1 MKKILHSLLF
11 LSFALSSKSQVEL
24 SEISITNISSIAD
37 EDNEYQDWLEIR
49 NAGATAININGFGV
63 SDDPLIPFK
72 WTCPNYL
79 LQSGEH
85 KIIFASEKNRK
96 PSIDHYE
103 SIILASEN
111 WNYLLPV
118 SEPDPNWKLPG
129 ATLSGWLEGSGGFGY
144 GDGDDGTEIN
154 PTTSV
159 YLRKTFILN
168 SVDDIIKLFLYMDYD
183 DGFVA
188 YINGIEVA
196 RANCGTIGTPVTF
209 DMLVSEHE
217 AVGYQG
223 GQIDAFTIDLEQL
236 TDLLVI
242 GENVLAIQVHNSDI
256 NSSDLS
262 SNAYLAA
269 GFSSSNITFSATL
282 PWMNLIPNTNW
293 HTNFSL
299 SIGDQLL
306 ITSPD
311 ASVSL
316 NVTIPQLPVDHS
328 FINNVSAWCISPTPT
343 PSSENL
349 GACFSNYLDKPLFSK
364 AAGIYASGFK
374 IALTSSNPNVEI
386 RYTTNG
392 DIPTLNSLL
401 YLDSISIDETHII
414 SARCF
419 DPFNQFLPSFVEK
432 NTFLINEE
440 YIGLPVISISTD
452 YANLYDTLTGIYVF
466 GPNDYDTIY
475 PFFGANFWEDWERYS
490 YIEYFATDSTQK
502 FEGAIGLKIHGGTTR
517 TLPQKSFRVKCRDDY
532 GMSRIN
538 YPLIPDKPY
547 ITKYKNFN
555 LRNGGQDYD
564 DARMSDAF
572 MQRLTKGTHNDYG
585 GYTPVIVFLNG
596 QYFGEYELRET
607 LNKDYVQSN
616 HGVPSD
622 SVSVLTE
629 NYLVGLQANDGTLDN
644 FWPMYNAIV
653 AADPLNSSFYQLAD
667 SLIDLQNF
675 ADYIIAE
682 TYYANPDW
690 SSSFNNNIKY
700 WNVTG
705 GKWRMMLVD
714 LDLGYGNTGIST
726 DEDFITIAT
735 NDSSYCHMDMI
746 CVRLLANPQ
755 FLNNFINRYADLI
768 NTIWQQ
774 GNVQNIGNSMINEL
788 APWISRHHQMWG
800 GNMTLFQN
808 KMTNMLNWNQ
818 SRISGARNVV
828 QNHFGLSG
836 QVTFA
841 LDVEPAGAGRIHIST
856 IEPHES
862 EYPWSGVY
870 FQGVPV
876 KITAIPNPGY
886 SFDHWSPNAYFQS
899 SNYESELV
907 ITPTGNGG
915 FTAHFTGSLVTN
927 PIQISELMVNPENS
941 LDSDDWIEVHN
952 PSEID
957 LYVGGMSLTDDVVV
971 NHFTFPYE
979 TKIPALGYI
988 VVAKDTNLFKTI
1000 YPDVPFVKGELGFSL
1015 NSNLETVYL
1024 KNHLN
1029 QVILQV
1035 NYSTAYPWPLGA
1047 DGDGRTLEFK
1057 GETLSPNLASS
1068 WFSGCVGGSPG
1079 SAYFACDSSILVS
1092 EINYKSANTSDAG
1105 DWFELHSLAEQAIDM
1120 SNWRITDGGIN
1131 ALFIIPAGTV
1141 LNPSAHLIFAKD
1153 LSLFLSIHPSVTNVF
1168 GPTGISLGS
1177 AESIRFYYAMNR
1189 LRYSVNYT
1197 NQTPW
1202 PLEANGLGKTME
1214 LLSTSGY
1221 MCEGTNWFAGCLDG
1235 SPGQE
1240 HNPLCGGGLN
1250 LAENEINN
1258 IIFYPNP
1265 VTEVLHFELNENSKV
1280 QVISL
1285 AGKLFFEKNCFKG
1298 VVQLDL
1304 SELSSGFYLISINGK
1319 AYRFVKN

>member
-1 MKKILHSLLF
+1 MKKILHSLLL

-154 PTTSV
+154 PTSSV

-392 DIPTLNSLL
+392 DIPTLNSPL

-432 NTFLINEE
+432 NTFLINEA
-440 YIGLPVISISTD
+440 YIGLPVISISSD
-452 YANLYDTLTGIYVF
+452 SVNLYDTLTGIYVF
-466 GPNDYDTIY
+466 GPPDYDPNVPY
-475 PFFGANFWEDWERYS
+475 FGANFWEDWERYS
-490 YIEYFATDSTQK
+490 YIEYLATDSTQK
-502 FEGAIGLKIHGGTTR
+502 FEGAIGLKIHGGWSR
-517 TLPQKSFRVKCRDDY
+517 INPQKSFRVKCRDDY
-532 GMSRIN
+532 GMNKIN
-538 YPLIPDKPY
+538 YPLIPDKPH
-547 ITKYKNFN
+547 ITKYKDFN
-555 LRNGGQDYD
+555 LRNGGNDYYG
-564 DARMSDAF
+564 ARMSDAF
-572 MQRLTKGTHNDYG
+572 MQRLTKGTHTDYM

-596 QYFGEYELRET
+596 EYFGEYELRET
-607 LNKDYVQSN
+607 LNSEYVESN
-616 HGVPSD
+616 HGIPSD
-622 SVSVLTE
+622 SASVLTE
-629 NYLVGLQANDGTLDN
+629 NYLVGLRANDGTLDN

-653 AADPLNSSFYQLAD
+653 AEDPLSSTFYQLAD

-682 TYYANPDW
+682 TYYGNGDW
-690 SSSFNNNIKY
+690 SNSYANNIKY
-700 WNVTG
+700 WHAPG
-705 GKWRMMLVD
+705 EKWRMLLMD
-714 LDLGYGNTGIST
+714 LDFGFGSYGTSP
-726 DEDFITIAT
+726 DEDFIIRAT
-735 NDSSYCHMDMI
+735 DDASFIHMDMI
-746 CVRLLANPQ
+746 CSKLLANPQ
-755 FLNNFINRYADLI
+755 FLTYFINRYADLI
-768 NTIWQQ
+768 NTTWQQ
-774 GNVQNIGNSMINEL
+774 NRVQNIGNSMINEL
-788 APWISRHHQMWG
+788 APWIPRHHELWG
-800 GNMTLFQN
+800 GNMYDFES
-808 KMTNMLNWNQ
+808 KMSNMLSWNQ
-818 SRISGARNVV
+818 SRITGARNVV

-856 IEPHES
+856 IEPQET

-876 KITAIPNPGY
+876 KIMAIPNPGY

-907 ITPTGNGG
+907 LTPTGNGG
-915 FTAHFTGSLVTN
+915 FTAHFTGSSVTN

-941 LDSDDWIEVHN
+941 LDSDDWIELHN
-952 PSEID
+952 PSEFD
-957 LYVGGMSLTDDVVV
+957 LYVGGMSLTDDVLV

-1000 YPDVPFVKGELGFSL
+1000 YPDVLFVKGELGFSL
-1015 NSNLETVYL
+1015 NSNSETVYL

-1092 EINYKSANTSDAG
+1092 EINYKSASTSDAG
-1105 DWFELHSLAEQAIDM
+1105 DWFELHSLAEQAIDI
-1120 SNWRITDGGIN
+1120 SNWRITDGGMN
-1131 ALFIIPAGTV
+1131 ALFTIPTGTV
-1141 LNPSAHLIFAKD
+1141 LNPSAHLVFAKD
-1153 LSLFLSIHPSVTNVF
+1153 LSLFSSIHPSVTNVF
-1168 GPTGISLGS
+1168 GSTGISLGS
-1177 AESIRFYYAMNR
+1177 TESIRVYDSMNR

-1298 VVQLDL
+1298 DVQLDL

>member
-1 MKKILHSLLF
+1 MKKRLFFLLAFFSVSFLH
-11 LSFALSSKSQVEL
+11 SQVEL
-24 SEISITNISSIAD
+24 SEISISNISILTD
-37 EDNEYQDWLEIR
+37 EDNAYEDWFEIR
-49 NAGATAININGFGV
+49 NLGPNAINISGYGL
-63 SDDPLIPFK
+63 SDDTTLPFK
-72 WTCPNYL
+72 WLCPNYSL
-79 LQSGEH
+79 ASGEH
-85 KIIFASEKNRK
+85 KLIFASGKDRK

-103 SIILASEN
+103 SIILASES
-111 WNYLLPV
+111 WNYLVPV
-118 SEPDPNWKLPG
+118 SEPDPSWKFPG

-154 PTTSV
+154 PTSSV

-168 SVDDIIKLFLYMDYD
+168 SVYDIEKLLLYMDYD

-188 YINGIEVA
+188 YINGVEVA

-293 HTNFSL
+293 HTNFGL
-299 SIGDQLL
+299 SVGDQLL

-328 FINNVSAWCISPTPT
+328 IINNVSAWCISPTPS
-343 PSSENL
+343 PSSENT

-392 DIPTLNSLL
+392 DIPTLNSPL

-532 GMSRIN
+532 GMNRIN
-538 YPLIPDKPY
+538 FPLIPDKPH
-547 ITKYKNFN
+547 ITKYKDFN

-572 MQRLTKGTHNDYG
+572 MQRLTKVTHNDYG

-607 LNKDYVQSN
+607 LNNEYVENN
-616 HGVPSD
+616 HDVPSEN
-622 SVSVLTE
+622 VSVLTE
-629 NYLVGLQANDGTLDN
+629 NYLVGLNANDGSLDN
-644 FWPMYNAIV
+644 FWPMYNAITTG
-653 AADPLNSSFYQLAD
+653 DPTSPTFYALAD
-667 SLIDLQNF
+667 SLIDLENF
-675 ADYIIAE
+675 ADYIITE

-700 WNVTG
+700 WNEPG

-714 LDLGYGNTGIST
+714 LDLGYGNTGIGT
-726 DEDFITIAT
+726 GDNFIIRAID
-735 NDSSYCHMDMI
+735 DSSYCHMDMI
-746 CVRLLANPQ
+746 CVRLLANPK
-755 FLNNFINRYADLI
+755 FLNYFINRYADLI

-774 GNVQNIGNSMINEL
+774 DKVQNLGDSMINEV

-808 KMTNMLNWNQ
+808 KMVNMQNWNQ
-818 SRISGARNVV
+818 GRISGARNVI
-828 QNHFGLSG
+828 QNHFSLLG
-836 QVTFA
+836 QVDFT
-841 LDVEPAGAGRIHIST
+841 LDVQPAGAGRIHIST
-856 IEPHES
+856 IEPSEI

-870 FQGVPV
+870 FNGVPL
-876 KITAIPNPGY
+876 KITAIANPGY
-886 SFDHWSPNAYFQS
+886 SFDHWSPNELFT
-899 SNYESELV
+899 SNNTDAELLV
-907 ITPTGNGG
+907 TPTVSTS
-915 FTAHFTGSLVTN
+915 FTAWFTGTSNSNALE
-927 PIQISELMVNPENS
+927 ISEIMVNAENS
-941 LDSDDWIEVHN
+941 IDSDDWIELHN
-952 PSEID
+952 KLDVEINIS
-957 LYVGGMSLTDDVVV
+957 GMSISDSSYFNKFV
-971 NHFTFPYE
+971 FPLN
-979 TKIPALGYI
+979 TKIPANGYL
-988 VVAKDTNLFKTI
+988 VVAKDTNLFKNQHPSITNFI
-1000 YPDVPFVKGELGFSL
+1000 GPLGFSF
-1015 NSNLETVYL
+1015 NSASETIFL
-1024 KNHLN
+1024 KNHLDN
-1029 QVILQV
+1029 ELVQF
-1035 NYSTAYPWPLGA
+1035 NYTTAHPWPLGT

-1057 GETLSPNLASS
+1057 GAFYLPNDPLS
-1068 WFSGCVGGSPG
+1068 WYSGCVGGSPG
-1079 SAYFACDSSILVS
+1079 GPYIPCDSSLIIS
-1092 EINYKSANTSDAG
+1092 EINYKSALNSNAG
-1105 DWFELHSLAEQAIDM
+1105 DWFEIHSLSNETFDL
-1120 SNWRITDGGIN
+1120 SNWRITDGGNNIDY
-1131 ALFIIPAGTV
+1131 FIPEGTI
-1141 LNPSAHLIFAKD
+1141 LNPTEYLVFASN
-1153 LSLFLSIHPSVTNVF
+1153 LTSFTNIHPNVSNVL
-1168 GPTGISLGS
+1168 GPTAISYGTT
-1177 AESIRFYYAMNR
+1177 ESIQIFDANNR
-1189 LRYSVNYT
+1189 LVFSVNYI
-1197 NQTPW
+1197 NQEPW
-1202 PLEANGLGKTME
+1202 PLEADGIGKTME
-1214 LLSTSGY
+1214 LLSSSGN
-1221 MCEGTNWFAGCLDG
+1221 MCNGLNWFAGCPDG
-1235 SPGQE
+1235 SPGAIY
-1240 HNPLCGGGLN
+1240 NPQCDLGID
-1250 LAENEINN
+1250 ENENSSVL
-1258 IIFYPNP
+1258 FYPNP
-1265 VTEVLHFELNENSKV
+1265 VADKLYFTLNENSTLKMFSIRGE
-1280 QVISL
+1280 QLIEKKCNSGKNELELIEL
-1285 AGKLFFEKNCFKG
+1285 ADGLYLVSVLGITYQIIKN
-1298 VVQLDL
+1298 
-1304 SELSSGFYLISINGK
+1304 
-1319 AYRFVKN
+1319 